1 MIYNETITDMIIK
14 DLYLD
19 NPAMNENHFQVVFEE
34 HSKELDELQFT
45 INRLVN
51 KMKKDYYEL
60 NCISDESEKW
70 ICEEYLLENY
80 NNSLQEVINYRI
92 DKEFIHNSLEE
103 RKELY
108 LQEYEN
114 EMLSTHDFMS
124 KTYQLKSECQKEIDN
139 WKLK

>member
-1 MIYNETITDMIIK
+1 MIFTETIQDMIIN

-45 INRLVN
+45 IYRLVN
-51 KMKKDYYEL
+51 KMKIDYYEL
-60 NCISDESEKW
+60 NCIGDESENW
-70 ICEEYLLENY
+70 ICEEFGHENY
-80 NNSLQEVINYRI
+80 NIYLQEVINYRI

-108 LQEYEN
+108 LQEYDN
-114 EMLSTHDFMS
+114 EMLSTPDFMS
-124 KTYQLKSECQKEIDN
+124 KTYHLKSTNEKIR
-139 WKLK
+139 LR